1 MRDNMLVNISGLKGH
16 SMAIDI
22 NMEHLIGQLK
32 VNCLFYIDYLYQHS
46 NPSSG
51 ITFG

>member
-1 MRDNMLVNISGLKGH
+1 MRDNMLINISGLEGH

-32 VNCLFYIDYLYQHS
+32 VIFSHS
-46 NPSSG
+46 LSVH
-51 ITFG
+51 IFLI

>member
-1 MRDNMLVNISGLKGH
+1 MRDNMLVNISGIEGH

-32 VNCLFYIDYLYQHS
+32 VRFLLFV
-46 NPSSG
+46 P
-51 ITFG
+51 TF

>member
-1 MRDNMLVNISGLKGH
+1 MLVNISGLEGH

-32 VNCLFYIDYLYQHS
+32 VIFLLY
-46 NPSSG
+46 
-51 ITFG
+51 